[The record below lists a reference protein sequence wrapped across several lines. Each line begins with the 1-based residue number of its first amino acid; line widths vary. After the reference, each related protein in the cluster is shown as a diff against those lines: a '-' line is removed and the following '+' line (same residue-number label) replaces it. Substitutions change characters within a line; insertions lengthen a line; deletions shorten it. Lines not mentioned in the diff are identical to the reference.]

1 MHVADR
7 TLDKTRSGLRGGLL
21 ALRALAVLAG
31 CSNNKNRVLFDG
43 EYFRTKAKSASEDRL
58 SFVVRV
64 PSVDRSLEGARE
76 AGAYEGARYCIENFG
91 TSEIA
96 WVQGPDGD
104 AGTLVVDGNTLT
116 LTGRCVLW

>member
-21 ALRALAVLAG
+21 ALCALAVLAG

-116 LTGRCVLW
+116 LSGRCVLW